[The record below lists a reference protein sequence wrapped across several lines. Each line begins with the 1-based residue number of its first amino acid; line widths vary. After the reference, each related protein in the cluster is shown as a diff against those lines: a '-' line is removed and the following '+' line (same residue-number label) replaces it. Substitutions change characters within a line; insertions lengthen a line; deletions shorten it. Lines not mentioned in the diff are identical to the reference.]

1 MLVIPGD
8 STIGTSLMTDI
19 AVIVLAA
26 GQGTRMKSNL
36 PKVLHRAAGRSLLGH
51 VLHAANNLAPAE
63 AVIVCGPEMAN
74 VFAEAQSNFPQ
85 ARRAMQENRLG
96 TGHAVATAKTALSHF
111 SGTVLI
117 LYGDV
122 PLIEA
127 ASLAHLV
134 SLVDSTTMAVLGFK
148 AADPHGYGRLVRDAA
163 GNVMAIRE
171 ELDAGSEEKDI
182 SLCNSGIIAISSN
195 MLWTLLPKI
204 GNANAK
210 GEYYLT
216 DLVELAAKAGHSC
229 ALAICPEAEVSGV
242 NDRVQLAAVEAKL
255 QATYRRKHMLGGATL
270 VAPETVFF
278 SADTVIGR
286 DVVIEPNV
294 VFRPGVTIG
303 DGVEI
308 LAFTYLETSTVEAG
322 ARIGPFARLRP
333 GAEIGPDVHIGNF
346 VEIKK
351 SVIERGAKINHLTY
365 IGDARIG
372 AKTNVGAGTI
382 VCNYDGFEKHR
393 TDIGE
398 RVFVGSNTAL
408 VAPVKVGDGASIAA
422 GTIVTKNIPADA
434 LAISR
439 PILDVRPGWAA
450 RYREIKTAIKAAKL
464 KS

>member
-1 MLVIPGD
+1 
-8 STIGTSLMTDI
+8 MTAT

-51 VLHAANNLAPAE
+51 VLHAAKNLAPAE
-63 AVIVCGPEMAN
+63 AVIVCGPEMDN
-74 VFAEAQSNFPQ
+74 VFAEAQAIFPK
-85 ARRAMQENRLG
+85 ARRATQEKRLG
-96 TGHAVATAKTALSHF
+96 TGHAVATAKTALSGF

-127 ASLAHLV
+127 ASLAHLA
-134 SLVDSTTMAVLGFK
+134 SLVDSGTMAVLGFD
-148 AADPHGYGRLVRDAA
+148 AANPQGYGRLVRDAT
-163 GNVMAIRE
+163 GNVTAIRE
-171 ELDAGSEEKDI
+171 ELDASPEEKGI

-195 MLWTLLPKI
+195 TLWALLPKI
-204 GNANAK
+204 GNSNAK

-229 ALAICPEAEVSGV
+229 ALAICSEAEVSGV
-242 NDRVQLAAVEAKL
+242 NDRVQLAGVEATL
-255 QATYRRKHMLGGATL
+255 QAAYRHKHMLNGATL
-270 VAPETVFF
+270 VSPETVYF
-278 SADTVIGR
+278 SADTIIGR
-286 DVVIEPNV
+286 DVVIEPHV

-308 LAFTYLETSTVEAG
+308 LAFTYLENSTVAAG
-322 ARIGPFARLRP
+322 ARLGPFARLRP

-351 SVIERGAKINHLTY
+351 SLIERGAKINHLTY

-372 AKTNVGAGTI
+372 ARTNVGAGTI

-422 GTIVTKNIPADA
+422 GTVVTKNIPADA

-439 PILDVRPGWAA
+439 ASLDVRPGWAA
-450 RYREIKTAIKAAKL
+450 RYREIKAAVKAAKL